1 MTYDQAD
8 NILQGKPPD
17 APGKS
22 PPPALTA
29 GGLVDQSIISILKD
43 PLQTLT
49 ILARK
54 LRGDREAIGGAVD
67 LSSGDIGTELKFTLS
82 LESGQPVKV
91 ASKEDKEIHS
101 TIAELMIV
109 ANSYVAS
116 KIYKS
121 FPDSSLLRIHRTV
134 EEARFDDL
142 REILEASGIPFH
154 GENNM
159 ALAKSLK
166 DAERL
171 GKSSTV
177 VSSLIKSLATR
188 AMSEA
193 QYVCTGD
200 QNQEADL
207 SHYGLGLSFYTHFT
221 SPIRRYAD
229 VIVHKQLL
237 ASLETD
243 TRDRELR
250 PINRGRAAIPQME
263 SIPKSKTISVL
274 SGEGITGVDKDKD
287 GLIDSLIEGASGL
300 ALGPGHI
307 MDSEPVHDESI
318 STRPYQTFE
327 LSKVCEGLNLHNRL
341 AKRSSMECQKLF
353 LSLYF
358 RAHVEV
364 TDAVVV
370 SLRSNGFWVYVPK
383 FDMRGPVYVKGLDN
397 DVQFDPK
404 LLGLPPSA
412 GLPVSS
418 GFVGLKSSRRFPG
431 AVVRLDEDRLEVTVP
446 ESPNAFVVRAL
457 DVVTVQL
464 SCDSWD
470 VRARVPSPRVQLL
483 ARDSK
488 PLPGS
493 PLQDRSGSKIT
504 SGILNR
510 KADIKVEG
518 VSATVTKSELPSFS
532 DIISTFRVYPD
543 LENVPKRSSDARK
556 TLIGRTESMKG
567 RVVYGDFINPNT
579 RSATQEAAQQ
589 SAAVDAAQRRS
600 NALEQVARRDEYDKS
615 KSIERMAT
623 SRQHRLAADKKSSR
637 HHKSSK

>member
-17 APGKS
+17 TPGKS
-22 PPPALTA
+22 PPPPLTA
-29 GGLVDQSIISILKD
+29 GGLVDQSVIGILKD
-43 PLQTLT
+43 PLWRLTL
-49 ILARK
+49 LARK
-54 LRGDREAIGGAVD
+54 LRENREAIGGAVD
-67 LSSGDIGTELKFTLS
+67 LSSGDIGTELKFTL
-82 LESGQPVKV
+82 ESGQPVKV
-91 ASKEDKEIHS
+91 ASKEDKEIHN

-109 ANSYVAS
+109 ANSHVAS

-134 EEARFDDL
+134 EEDRFDDL
-142 REILEASGIPFH
+142 REVLEASGVPFH
-154 GENNM
+154 GGNNM

-177 VSSLIKSLATR
+177 VTSLIKSLATR

-200 QNQEADL
+200 QNEEADL

-237 ASLETD
+237 AALEAD
-243 TRDRELR
+243 TRDGDLR
-250 PINRGRAAIPQME
+250 PMKNERAVIPQME

-274 SGEGITGVDKDKD
+274 SGEGITGVDKEKD
-287 GLIDSLIEGASGL
+287 VLIDSLIEGAATL
-300 ALGPGHI
+300 ALDPDHI
-307 MDSEPVHDESI
+307 MDSEPAHAEYI

-370 SLRSNGFWVYVPK
+370 SLRTNGFWVYVPK

-404 LLGLPPSA
+404 LIGLPPSA
-412 GLPVSS
+412 GLPSSS
-418 GFVGLKSSRRFPG
+418 GFVGLRSCRRFPG
-431 AVVRLDEDRLEVTVP
+431 ALVRLEEDRLEVTVP
-446 ESPNAFVVRAL
+446 ESPNVFVVRAL

-483 ARDSK
+483 AKASK
-488 PLPGS
+488 PLSSS
-493 PLQDRSGSKIT
+493 PLQEHSALRIT
-504 SGILNR
+504 SGPLNR
-510 KADIKVEG
+510 TANMKVDDG
-518 VSATVTKSELPSFS
+518 PASVKKSELPSFS

-543 LENVPKRSSDARK
+543 LENVPKRFSEGRK
-556 TLIGRTESMKG
+556 TQMGRTESMKG
-567 RVVYGDFINPNT
+567 RVVYGDFVNPDT

-615 KSIERMAT
+615 RSAERMVT

-637 HHKSSK
+637 HHKSK

>member
-22 PPPALTA
+22 PTPPLTA
-29 GGLVDQSIISILKD
+29 GGPVDQSIMSILKD
-43 PLQTLT
+43 HLWTLT
-49 ILARK
+49 LLARK
-54 LRGDREAIGGAVD
+54 LRQDREAIGGAVD
-67 LSSGDIGTELKFTLS
+67 LSSGDIGTELKFTL
-82 LESGQPVKV
+82 ESGQPVKV
-91 ASKEDKEIHS
+91 ASKEDKEIHG

-134 EEARFDDL
+134 EEDRFDDL
-142 REILEASGIPFH
+142 REVLEASGVPFH

-177 VSSLIKSLATR
+177 VNSLIRSLATR

-193 QYVCTGD
+193 QYICTGD
-200 QNQEADL
+200 QDQGVDL

-237 ASLETD
+237 ASLNVD
-243 TRDRELR
+243 TRNRELS
-250 PINRGRAAIPQME
+250 PINHGRAAVPSME
-263 SIPKSKTISVL
+263 SIPKSNTISVL
-274 SGEGITGVDKDKD
+274 SREGITGGYKDED
-287 GLIDSLIEGASGL
+287 DSTDSLIEGAATL
-300 ALGPGHI
+300 ALGPDHI
-307 MDSEPVHDESI
+307 MDSEPVQGESI

-370 SLRSNGFWVYVPK
+370 SLRTNGFFVYVPK
-383 FDMRGPVYVKGLDN
+383 FDIRGPIYMKGLD
-397 DVQFDPK
+397 DEVQFDPK
-404 LLGLPPSA
+404 LIGLPPSA
-412 GLPVSS
+412 GLPSSS
-418 GFVGLKSSRRFPG
+418 GFMGSKSCRRFPG
-431 AVVRLDEDRLEVTVP
+431 AVVKLDEDRLEVTVP
-446 ESPNAFVVRAL
+446 ESPSVFVVRAL

-470 VRARVPSPRVQLL
+470 VRARVPSPRFQLL
-483 ARDSK
+483 ARASK
-488 PLPGS
+488 SLSTS
-493 PLQDRSGSKIT
+493 PLQDHSGSRIT
-504 SGILNR
+504 SGILNC
-510 KADIKVEG
+510 KSDMEVESG
-518 VSATVTKSELPSFS
+518 PASITKSELPSVS
-532 DIISTFRVYPD
+532 DLISTFIIYPE
-543 LENVPKRSSDARK
+543 LENVPKRSSDCRK
-556 TLIGRTESMKG
+556 TLMGRTESMKG
-567 RVVYGDFINPNT
+567 RVVYGDFINPDT
-579 RSATQEAAQQ
+579 RSATQEAAQH
-589 SAAVDAAQRRS
+589 SAAEEAAQRRS

-615 KSIERMAT
+615 RTVERMVA
-623 SRQHRLAADKKSSR
+623 SRQHKLAADKRSSR
-637 HHKSSK
+637 HHKSK

>member
-8 NILQGKPPD
+8 NILQGKPSDPT
-17 APGKS
+17 GKS
-22 PPPALTA
+22 PPPPLTA
-29 GGLVDQSIISILKD
+29 GGPVDQSIIDVLKD
-43 PLQTLT
+43 DLTTLT
-49 ILARK
+49 LLARK
-54 LRGDREAIGGAVD
+54 LREDREAIGGGVD
-67 LSSGDIGTELKFTLS
+67 LSSGDIGTELKFT

-134 EEARFDDL
+134 EEDRFDDL
-142 REILEASGIPFH
+142 REVLEASGVPFH

-171 GKSSTV
+171 GKSSTAV
-177 VSSLIKSLATR
+177 TSLIKSLATR

-200 QNQEADL
+200 QNQELDL

-237 ASLETD
+237 ASLEAD
-243 TRDRELR
+243 TRNLELR
-250 PINRGRAAIPQME
+250 PIYHLRAAIPSIE
-263 SIPKSKTISVL
+263 SIPKSKTISLL
-274 SGEGITGVDKDKD
+274 SGEEITGVDKDKD
-287 GLIDSLIEGASGL
+287 GVVNSLIEGAATL
-300 ALGPGHI
+300 ALGPDGI
-307 MDSEPVHDESI
+307 MDSASVHDESL

-358 RAHVEV
+358 RSHVEV
-364 TDAVVV
+364 ADAVVV
-370 SLRSNGFWVYVPK
+370 SLRTNGFWVYVPK
-383 FDMRGPVYVKGLDN
+383 FDMRGPVYLKGLDGEC
-397 DVQFDPK
+397 QFDPR
-404 LLGLPPSA
+404 LIGLPPSA
-412 GLPVSS
+412 GLPPSS
-418 GFVGLKSSRRFPG
+418 GFVGLKSCRRFPG
-431 AVVRLDEDRLEVTVP
+431 AVVRLDEDRLEMTVP
-446 ESPNAFVVRAL
+446 GTPNVFVVRAL
-457 DVVTVQL
+457 DMVTVEL

-470 VRARVPSPRVQLL
+470 VRARVPSPQVQLL
-483 ARDSK
+483 ARASK
-488 PLPGS
+488 PLSSS
-493 PLQDRSGSKIT
+493 PFQDRSGSKIT
-504 SGILNR
+504 SGVLNR
-510 KADIKVEG
+510 KADMKVEG
-518 VSATVTKSELPSFS
+518 GPTKSELPSFS

-543 LENVPKRSSDARK
+543 LENVPKRSSEGR
-556 TLIGRTESMKG
+556 TSLMGRTESMKG
-567 RVVYGDFINPNT
+567 RVVYGDFINPDT

-615 KSIERMAT
+615 RSVERMAT
-623 SRQHRLAADKKSSR
+623 SRQHKLAADKKSTR
-637 HHKSSK
+637 RHKSK

>member
-22 PPPALTA
+22 PPPPLTA
-29 GGLVDQSIISILKD
+29 GGLVDQSIIGILKD
-43 PLQTLT
+43 PLWRLTL
-49 ILARK
+49 LARK
-54 LRGDREAIGGAVD
+54 LREDREAIGGAVD
-67 LSSGDIGTELKFTLS
+67 LSSGDIGTELKFTL
-82 LESGQPVKV
+82 ESGQPVKV
-91 ASKEDKEIHS
+91 ASKEDKEIHN

-109 ANSYVAS
+109 ANSHVAS

-134 EEARFDDL
+134 EEDRFDDL
-142 REILEASGIPFH
+142 REVLEASGVPFH
-154 GENNM
+154 GGNNM

-177 VSSLIKSLATR
+177 VTSLIKSLATR

-200 QNQEADL
+200 QNEEADL

-237 ASLETD
+237 AALEAD
-243 TRDRELR
+243 TRDGDVR
-250 PINRGRAAIPQME
+250 PIKNERAVIPQME

-274 SGEGITGVDKDKD
+274 SGEGITGVDKEKD
-287 GLIDSLIEGASGL
+287 VLIDSLIEGAATL
-300 ALGPGHI
+300 ALGADHI
-307 MDSEPVHDESI
+307 MDSELVHAEYI

-370 SLRSNGFWVYVPK
+370 SLRTNGFWVYVPK

-404 LLGLPPSA
+404 LIGLPPSA
-412 GLPVSS
+412 GLPSSS
-418 GFVGLKSSRRFPG
+418 GFMGLRSCRRFPG
-431 AVVRLDEDRLEVTVP
+431 ALVRLEEDRLEVTVP
-446 ESPNAFVVRAL
+446 ESPNVFVVRAL

-483 ARDSK
+483 AKASK
-488 PLPGS
+488 LLSSS
-493 PLQDRSGSKIT
+493 PLQEHSGSKIA
-504 SGILNR
+504 SGPLNR
-510 KADIKVEG
+510 TANMKVEDG
-518 VSATVTKSELPSFS
+518 PASVKKSELPSFS

-543 LENVPKRSSDARK
+543 LENVPKRFSEGRK
-556 TLIGRTESMKG
+556 TQMGRTESMKG
-567 RVVYGDFINPNT
+567 RVVYGDFINPDT

-615 KSIERMAT
+615 RSAERMAT

-637 HHKSSK
+637 HHKSK

>member
-8 NILQGKPPD
+8 NILQSKPPD
-17 APGKS
+17 ARGKS
-22 PPPALTA
+22 PPPPLTA
-29 GGLVDQSIISILKD
+29 GGPVDQSILGILKD
-43 PLQTLT
+43 HLTTLT
-49 ILARK
+49 LLARK
-54 LRGDREAIGGAVD
+54 LRRDREEIGGAVD
-67 LSSGDIGTELKFTLS
+67 LSSGDVGSELKFT

-91 ASKEDKEIHS
+91 ATKEDKEIHH

-134 EEARFDDL
+134 EEERFGDL
-142 REILEASGIPFH
+142 REILEASGVPFH

-166 DAERL
+166 DVERA

-177 VSSLIKSLATR
+177 VNSLIKSLATR

-193 QYVCTGD
+193 QYVSTGD
-200 QNQEADL
+200 QDEGVDL

-237 ASLETD
+237 ASLKVD
-243 TRDRELR
+243 TRNRESR
-250 PINRGRAAIPQME
+250 PTNRGGAVVPMMK
-263 SIPKSKTISVL
+263 SIPKSNAISIL
-274 SGEGITGVDKDKD
+274 SGEGIDRDAD
-287 GLIDSLIEGASGL
+287 HLIDSLIGSAATL
-300 ALGPGHI
+300 ALGPDDS
-307 MDSEPVHDESI
+307 MASEPVHGESV

-358 RAHVEV
+358 RANVEV

-383 FDMRGPVYVKGLDN
+383 FDMRGPVYIKGLD
-397 DVQFDPK
+397 DAVQFDPK
-404 LLGLPPSA
+404 LIGLPPSA
-412 GLPVSS
+412 GLPSSS
-418 GFVGLKSSRRFPG
+418 GFAGSKSCRLFPG
-431 AVVRLDEDRLEVTVP
+431 AVVMLDEDRLEVTVP
-446 ESPNAFVVRAL
+446 ESPNVFVVRAL

-483 ARDSK
+483 ARASK
-488 PLPGS
+488 PLSSS
-493 PLQDRSGSKIT
+493 PLQDHSGSRIT
-504 SGILNR
+504 SGLLNR
-510 KADIKVEG
+510 KTDMKIESG
-518 VSATVTKSELPSFS
+518 PATAAKSELPSVS
-532 DIISTFRVYPD
+532 DLISTFRVYPD
-543 LENVPKRSSDARK
+543 LENVPKRSSEGRK
-556 TLIGRTESMKG
+556 TLMGRTESMKG
-567 RVVYGDFINPNT
+567 RVVYGDFINPDT

-589 SAAVDAAQRRS
+589 SAAEEAAHRRS

-615 KSIERMAT
+615 RTVERMVT
-623 SRQHRLAADKKSSR
+623 SRQHKLAADKRSSR
-637 HHKSSK
+637 RNKTK